1 MSTAR
6 IYRPRKNAMQSG
18 TGRMKNWVLEFEP
31 AAAKRPDRLM
41 GWIGSS
47 DMLGDEVR
55 LRFADKKEAVAFAE
69 RCGIE
74 YRVQPEITRGL
85 RPKSYADN
93 FRPDRVTG
101 NWTH

>member
-6 IYRPRKNAMQSG
+6 IYRPRKTAMQSG
-18 TGRMKNWVLEFEP
+18 SARTKNWVLEFEP

-41 GWIGSS
+41 GWVGSS

-55 LRFADKKEAVAFAE
+55 IRFASKDEAVAFAE

-74 YRVQPEITRGL
+74 HRVQAAMDRGIK
-85 RPKSYADN
+85 PKSYADN
-93 FRPDRVTG
+93 FRPDRTSG